1 MHILIAPN
9 ISISDNPN
17 WRDYNHE
24 IVHEIIKSIDV
35 NFSSVLELP
44 TFSSCHCYIEHRKES
59 PMCSKIHNEH
69 LIFLTTK
76 EDYWCQWIY
85 QFAHEYCHHLINGT
99 LTGELTGLMWFEE
112 SICELASMFHL
123 FLFRSSWSQSLEE
136 YQIHYAPSLLDYLNA
151 LLLKSP
157 QLLSATQHPGFLRT
171 WLPILEQQS
180 YHRDYYNALAA
191 KMYPLFVEN
200 PHLWKIIL
208 HFEDMRQWDSLE
220 ALFQHLERHTTV
232 DYVYSLKKL
241 RLLLFS

>member
-17 WRDYNHE
+17 WGDYNHE
-24 IVHEIIKSIDV
+24 IVHEIIKSIDA
-35 NFSSVLELP
+35 NFSSALELP
-44 TFSSCHCYIEHRKES
+44 TFSSCHCYIEYWEEG

-69 LIFLTTK
+69 LICLSAK

-85 QFAHEYCHHLINGT
+85 QFSHEYCHHLINGT
-99 LTGELTGLMWFEE
+99 LTGEIKGLMWFEE
-112 SICELASMFHL
+112 TICHLSSMYHL
-123 FLFRSSWSQSLEE
+123 HILSLQWE
-136 YQIHYAPSLLDYLNA
+136 SLIAGRPHWVQVLQKHQNA
-151 LLLKSP
+151 LLLKTP
-157 QLLSATQHPGFLRT
+157 QLLSATQHPGYLRT

-208 HFEDMRQWDSLE
+208 HFGDMRQRDSLE
-220 ALFQHLERHTTV
+220 VLFQHLERHATV